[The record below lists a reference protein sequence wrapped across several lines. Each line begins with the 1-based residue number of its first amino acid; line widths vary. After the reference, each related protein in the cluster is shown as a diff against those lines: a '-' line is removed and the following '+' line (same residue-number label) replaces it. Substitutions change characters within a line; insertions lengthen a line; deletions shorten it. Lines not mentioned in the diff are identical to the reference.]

1 MTDTVFL
8 VYLAR
13 DGLFVVAKYAGEL
26 GFWSSRSFLFLYWG
40 LMRVYIPSGPRL
52 FDADGGGFR
61 DDFFRLPMVS
71 KKKGTLKVV
80 GYRNGNCPRLLVCLS
95 LSWRALL

>member
-71 KKKGTLKVV
+71 KKEGRRKWWGTGMEAAIV
-80 GYRNGNCPRLLVCLS
+80 GLS
-95 LSWRALL
+95 LSWWALL